1 MNYLRFSANVPALRP
16 SVTIGFLA
24 LTLTLNVNSVNAA
37 PVPAPTT
44 SAAVQPKHVLKKGK
58 WANLFDGKTL
68 SGWHVYLKEGQPVS
82 DKWTIDDGA
91 IHLAS
96 GGAGDLVTDKEYGNF
111 ELEVEWKIA
120 EGGNSGIIFHVHEDP
135 KFKSTYQ
142 TGPEMQVLDNERHPD
157 AKQGRDGNRTAGSL
171 YDLQKPVTPGA
182 AKPAGEWNKARL
194 VINNGKAEQYLNGKK
209 TAEYPTSGPEWDKMV
224 AESKFKGWEGFG
236 KYATG
241 HIALQDHGNKVWF
254 RNIRIREL

>member
-1 MNYLRFSANVPALRP
+1 MNNLRFPALTSSFRP
-16 SVTIGFLA
+16 QATVGLLA
-24 LTLTLNVNSVNAA
+24 LTITLNLGSAIAATNSND
-37 PVPAPTT
+37 
-44 SAAVQPKHVLKKGK
+44 PKPSSHLFDYLLKKGK
-58 WANLFDGKTL
+58 WENLFDGKTL
-68 SGWHVYLKEGQPVS
+68 TGWHTYLKEGQPVS
-82 DKWTIDDGA
+82 DKWTVDDGA
-91 IHLAS
+91 IHLS
-96 GGAGDLVTDKEYGNF
+96 GGGAGDLVTNKEYGNF

-135 KFKSTYQ
+135 KYKATYQ

-171 YDLQKPVTPGA
+171 YDLQKPVTLGA

-224 AESKFKGWEGFG
+224 SESKFKGWEGFG

-241 HIALQDHGNKVWF
+241 HIALQDHGNKVWY

>member
-1 MNYLRFSANVPALRP
+1 MDKVHFFAGTTLATSLLA
-16 SVTIGFLA
+16 LA
-24 LTLTLNVNSVNAA
+24 LTLNGTPTQAFVNPARLSTAGLPETA
-37 PVPAPTT
+37 P
-44 SAAVQPKHVLKKGK
+44 QKGK
-58 WANLFDGKTL
+58 WETLFDGKTL
-68 SGWHVYLKEGQPVS
+68 SGWHTYLKAGQPVS
-82 DKWTIDDGA
+82 DKWTVDDGA

-111 ELEVEWKIA
+111 ELEMEWKIA
-120 EGGNSGIIFHVHEDP
+120 EGGNSGIIYHVHEDP
-135 KFKSTYQ
+135 KYKATYQ

-157 AKQGRDGNRTAGSL
+157 AKQGRDNNRTAGAL
-171 YDLQKPVTPGA
+171 YDLQKPVNLGA

-224 AESKFKGWEGFG
+224 SESKFKGWEGFG
-236 KYATG
+236 KYDKG

-254 RNIRIREL
+254 RNIKIREL

>member
-1 MNYLRFSANVPALRP
+1 MNNTRFAGHLPIAAGL
-16 SVTIGFLA
+16 LA
-24 LTLTLNVNSVNAA
+24 LAFTLNGSVADAA
-37 PVPAPTT
+37 PTPDKP
-44 SAAVQPKHVLKKGK
+44 AAVSSLKKGR
-58 WANLFDGKTL
+58 WETLFDGKTL
-68 SGWHVYLKEGQPVS
+68 KGWHIYLKEGQPVS
-82 DKWTIDDGA
+82 DKWTVDNGA

-120 EGGNSGIIFHVHEDP
+120 EGGNSGIIYHVHEDS
-135 KFKSTYQ
+135 KFKATYN

-157 AKQGRDGNRTAGSL
+157 AKQGRDGNRTAGAL
-171 YDLQKPVTPGA
+171 YDLQKPITAGA

-236 KYATG
+236 KYDKG
-241 HIALQDHGNKVWF
+241 RLALQDHGNKVWF